1 MCAAFACSRTP
12 DRARSRTEYR
22 LGGDKVGRAVG
33 RRVRDRADELE
44 RGREAYAARAWL
56 QAYECLEQAHT
67 RDPLDPPDLE
77 LLSIVA
83 FMLGRDDDCV
93 AWLER
98 AHLRASRAR
107 RDVRPAVRCAAW
119 IGLNLASRGEIGP
132 ASGWLGRAQRLVEP
146 EGECAERGYL
156 LLPAMFQHEAEGR
169 LRRRCRGRRGGRASR

>member
-1 MCAAFACSRTP
+1 M
-12 DRARSRTEYR
+12 
-22 LGGDKVGRAVG
+22 GRRVRV

-67 RDPLDPPDLE
+67 QDPLDPPDLE

-98 AHLRASRAR
+98 AHLRHLEGGR
-107 RDVRPAVRCAAW
+107 RVLAVRCAAW

-132 ASGWLGRAQRLVEP
+132 ASGWLGRAQRLLEP
-146 EGECAERGYL
+146 EGDCAERGYL
-156 LLPAMFQHEAEGR
+156 LLPAMFQHEAEGDFAAAAAVAEEAV
-169 LRRRCRGRRGGRASR
+169 RRR